1 MWGRLSAGTMSNLS
15 DLPKVKD
22 EPHVQRE
29 EGKKSHH
36 KATKDTKV
44 ISSPRAWDHAEPRS
58 ISCAWPKRS
67 DRPHVQRGRP
77 LDGGRARSIPRPL
90 WAGVRGRGWRAAA
103 RRWIGALTP

>member
-44 ISSPRAWDHAEPRS
+44 ISSPRAWDHAEPRR
-58 ISCAWPKRS
+58 ISCASPKRS
-67 DRPHVQRGRP
+67 DRPHARWAVRQRRT
-77 LDGGRARSIPRPL
+77 LEIASFHAFSKRDL
-90 WAGVRGRGWRAAA
+90 WCRLVM
-103 RRWIGALTP
+103 